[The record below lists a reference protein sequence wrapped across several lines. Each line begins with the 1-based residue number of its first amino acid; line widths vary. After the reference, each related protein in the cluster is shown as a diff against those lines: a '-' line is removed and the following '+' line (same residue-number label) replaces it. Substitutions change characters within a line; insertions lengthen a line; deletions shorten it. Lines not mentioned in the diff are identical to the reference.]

1 MKIMGKKRGT
11 FMNGNSANKPKEG
24 LIKKVEEKK
33 SWVERN
39 GGLIF
44 ILIVLGGLLLLVLF
58 EGIIG

>member
-1 MKIMGKKRGT
+1 
-11 FMNGNSANKPKEG
+11 MNENLANKPKEE
-24 LIKKVEEKK
+24 LIKNGEDNN

-44 ILIVLGGLLLLVLF
+44 ILMIFGGLLLLMLY